1 VSLVELGRFYTP
13 IQAELARLR
22 LEAAGIDSVV
32 FDAAT
37 TYVNAATGVRLMVD
51 EDDEARARRVLS
63 E

>member
-1 VSLVELGRFYTP
+1 MSLVELERFYTP

-22 LEAAGIDSVV
+22 LEAAGIGSVV
-32 FDAAT
+32 FDAST

-51 EDDEARARRVLS
+51 EDDEVRARRVLS